1 MPTRQHQFITM
12 RDGVRLAASLFIP
25 DGEGPWPAV
34 LEALPYRKDDD
45 TAGYRPE
52 YERLAAAGYMVCR
65 VDVRGTGSSAGIAED
80 EYPAV
85 ERTDML
91 TVIDWLA
98 TQEWST
104 GNVGMYGTSY
114 SGFNSIQLAME
125 RPPALK
131 AIIPIFATDDRYA
144 DDVHYFGGAVKQ
156 LDLVDYPTYMVA
168 MNALPP
174 VPSIYGDG
182 WREEWERRVRGTEPW
197 VLTWLAHQRFDDYWR
212 FGSLRPD
219 YDRIEAATMIVG
231 GWADGYRNNTL
242 RTFEELRCPARLV
255 IGPWA
260 HASTDT
266 SLPGPNIDLV
276 PEMIRWWDRWLKDE
290 DNGIDREP
298 PIVLFAQ
305 RSTRPGA
312 TRPEIRGEWRYEPR
326 WPAERSRP
334 TPLTLTDADAVA
346 PVGDG
351 GDVLDV
357 RGDVGWTAW
366 ISCAGHLPW
375 GQPDDQRPDE
385 AFSLT
390 YTWPALERDLEI
402 LGHASLAVTLTS
414 SAPIAY
420 LSAKLCDVFPDGA
433 SSLVT
438 RTMLNLA
445 HRDSREEPSALEP
458 GKRYEVTLELEAASW
473 TFEAGH
479 RIRLDLAG
487 TDWPNAWTP
496 PEPVT
501 LTIDRAATTL
511 VLPVLDGPSPAEGAP
526 SFAPPRRGGKG
537 GDAVPNRGH
546 DGYDWRIEYDV
557 PSAETRAVVGNHGD
571 YPERD
576 DTPSFAER
584 YAGVVTVRPDDP
596 GKASAHGEASF
607 EMRWPEATCGASVTL
622 DVESNRDTYRVR
634 VDLHVTEDGDERW
647 HRTWDRTIPRDHQ

>member
-1 MPTRQHQFITM
+1 
-12 RDGVRLAASLFIP
+12 
-25 DGEGPWPAV
+25 
-34 LEALPYRKDDD
+34 
-45 TAGYRPE
+45 
-52 YERLAAAGYMVCR
+52 
-65 VDVRGTGSSAGIAED
+65 
-80 EYPAV
+80 
-85 ERTDML
+85 
-91 TVIDWLA
+91 
-98 TQEWST
+98 
-104 GNVGMYGTSY
+104 MYGTSY

-156 LDLVDYPTYMVA
+156 LDLVDYPTYMIA

-182 WREEWERRVRGTEPW
+182 WRDEWERRVRGTEPW

-219 YDRIEAATMIVG
+219 YDRIEAATMIVA

-242 RTFEELRCPARLV
+242 RTFEQLRCPTRLV

-260 HASTDT
+260 HASTDI

-290 DNGIDREP
+290 DNGVDREP

-312 TRPEIRGEWRYEPR
+312 TRPEMRGAWRHEPT
-326 WPAERSRP
+326 WPAERLRP
-334 TPLTLTDADAVA
+334 TTLALSDATTDA
-346 PVGDG
+346 PVGEG

-366 ISCAGHLPW
+366 ISCAGQLPW
-375 GQPDDQRPDE
+375 GQPDDQRADE
-385 AFSLT
+385 AFSLS
-390 YTWPALERDLEI
+390 YTWPALTQDLEI
-402 LGHASLAVTLTS
+402 LGHARLALTLTS

-438 RTMLNLA
+438 RMMLNLA
-445 HRDSREEPSALEP
+445 HRDSREEPSPLEP
-458 GKRYEVTLELEAASW
+458 GRRYEVTLDLEAASW
-473 TFEAGH
+473 TFDAGH
-479 RIRLDLAG
+479 RLRLDLAG
-487 TDWPNAWTP
+487 SDWPNAWTP

-501 LTIDRAATTL
+501 LTIDRATTTL
-511 VLPVLDGPSPAEGAP
+511 DLPVLDGPSPTDGTP

-546 DGYDWRIEYDV
+546 GGYDWRIEHDV
-557 PSAETRAVVGNHGD
+557 PSEETRAVVGSHGD
-571 YPERD
+571 YDEKG

-596 GKASAHGEASF
+596 GKASAHGEATF
-607 EMRWPEATCGASVTL
+607 EMRWPEATCGTSVTL
-622 DVESNRDTYRVR
+622 DVESDRDEYRVR
-634 VDLHVTEDGDERW
+634 VDLRVSEDGDERW

>member
-1 MPTRQHQFITM
+1 MS
-12 RDGVRLAASLFIP
+12 DGARLAASLYVP
-25 DGEGPWPAV
+25 DGDGPWPAV

-45 TAGYRPE
+45 TAGYQVE
-52 YERLAAAGYMVCR
+52 YERLAAAGYVVCR
-65 VDVRGTGSSAGIAED
+65 VDLRGTGSSEGIAED

-85 ERTDML
+85 ERSDML

-98 TQEWST
+98 TQSWST
-104 GNVGMYGTSY
+104 GAVGMYGTSY

-156 LDLVDYPTYMVA
+156 LDLVDYPTYMIA

-182 WREEWERRVRGTEPW
+182 WRDEWERRVRGTEPW

-219 YDRIEAATMIVG
+219 YDRIEAATMIVA

-242 RTFEELRCPARLV
+242 RTFEQLRCPTRLV

-260 HASTDT
+260 HASTDI

-290 DNGIDREP
+290 DNGVDREP

-312 TRPEIRGEWRYEPR
+312 TRPEMRGAWRHEPT
-326 WPAERSRP
+326 WPAERLRP
-334 TPLTLTDADAVA
+334 TTLALSDATTDA
-346 PVGDG
+346 PVGEG

-366 ISCAGHLPW
+366 ISCAGQLPW
-375 GQPDDQRPDE
+375 GQPDDQRADE
-385 AFSLT
+385 AFSLS
-390 YTWPALERDLEI
+390 YTWPALTQDLEI
-402 LGHASLAVTLTS
+402 LGHARLALTLTS

-438 RTMLNLA
+438 RMMLNLA
-445 HRDSREEPSALEP
+445 HRDSREEPSPLEP
-458 GKRYEVTLELEAASW
+458 GRRYEVTLDLEAASW
-473 TFEAGH
+473 TFDAGH
-479 RIRLDLAG
+479 RLRLDLAG
-487 TDWPNAWTP
+487 SDWPNAWTP

-501 LTIDRAATTL
+501 LTIDRATTTL
-511 VLPVLDGPSPAEGAP
+511 DLPVLDGPSPTDGTP

-546 DGYDWRIEYDV
+546 GGYDWRIEHDV
-557 PSAETRAVVGNHGD
+557 PSEETRAVVGSHGD
-571 YPERD
+571 YDEKG

-596 GKASAHGEASF
+596 GKASAHGEATF
-607 EMRWPEATCGASVTL
+607 EMRWPEATCGTSVTL
-622 DVESNRDTYRVR
+622 DVESDRDEYRVR
-634 VDLHVTEDGDERW
+634 VDLRVSEDGDERW